1 MPTSTNIQVDS
12 SLRTIPQLHQLE
24 IMFKGPLWTDMQVAT
39 AADLQT
45 VGRLFANKLV
55 WVNDENTW
63 YYYVG
68 EVTSVGDDGETI
80 RTQRWEKQDRSNITA
95 YDQTR
100 HYMDGECVFLN
111 GKIYLALT
119 EIQPGET
126 PLEEYD
132 PAKWMCISGETITKT
147 HVFSNASAVVI
158 ETDIENPIFEVFIE
172 DAETG
177 ADEKVFPSYEKLSDS
192 EYRFEFYENGELSPK
207 TGYIIHK

>member
-80 RTQRWEKQDRSNITA
+80 RIQRWEKQDRSNITV

-177 ADEKVFPSYEKLSDS
+177 TDEKVFPSYEKLSDS

>member
-68 EVTSVGDDGETI
+68 EVTTVGDDGETI
-80 RTQRWEKQDRSNITA
+80 RTQRWEKQDRSNITV

-177 ADEKVFPSYEKLSDS
+177 TDEKVFPSYEKLSDS

>member
-1 MPTSTNIQVDS
+1 MPTSTNIHVDS

-80 RTQRWEKQDRSNITA
+80 RTQRWEKQDRSNITV

-132 PAKWMCISGETITKT
+132 PPKWMCISGETITKT

-177 ADEKVFPSYEKLSDS
+177 TDEKVFPSYEKLSDS

>member
-80 RTQRWEKQDRSNITA
+80 RTQRWEKQDRSNITV

>member
-1 MPTSTNIQVDS
+1 MPTSTNIQVDN

-39 AADLQT
+39 SADLQT
-45 VGRLFANKLV
+45 IGRLFPNKLV

-68 EVTSVGDDGETI
+68 EVTSETEEGETI
-80 RTQRWEKQDRSNITA
+80 RTQRWEKQDRSNITV

-126 PLEEYD
+126 PFEGYD
-132 PAKWMCISGETITKT
+132 PPKWMCISGETITKT

-158 ETDIENPIFEVFIE
+158 ETDIENPIFEVFVENE
-172 DAETG
+172 DGT
-177 ADEKVFPSYEKLSDS
+177 DEKVYPSYEKLSES
-192 EYRFEFYENGELSPK
+192 EYRFEFYENGELTPK

>member
-80 RTQRWEKQDRSNITA
+80 RTQRWEKQDRSNITV

-132 PAKWMCISGETITKT
+132 PAKWICISGETITKT

-177 ADEKVFPSYEKLSDS
+177 TDEKVFPSYEKLSDS

>member
-24 IMFKGPLWTDMQVAT
+24 IMFKGPLWTDMQVAK

-80 RTQRWEKQDRSNITA
+80 RTQRWEKQDRSNITV

-132 PAKWMCISGETITKT
+132 PPKWMCISGETITKT

-172 DAETG
+172 DAEIGT
-177 ADEKVFPSYEKLSDS
+177 DEKVFPSYEKISDS

>member
-80 RTQRWEKQDRSNITA
+80 RTQRWEKQDRSNITV

-132 PAKWMCISGETITKT
+132 PPKWMCISGETITKT

-172 DAETG
+172 DAEIGT
-177 ADEKVFPSYEKLSDS
+177 DEKVFPSYEKISDS

>member
-68 EVTSVGDDGETI
+68 EVTSVSDDGETI
-80 RTQRWEKQDRSNITA
+80 RTQRWEKQDRSNITV

-147 HVFSNASAVVI
+147 HVFSNVSAVVI

>member
-80 RTQRWEKQDRSNITA
+80 RTQRWEKQDRSNITV

-132 PAKWMCISGETITKT
+132 PPKWMCISGETITKT
-147 HVFSNASAVVI
+147 HVFSNVSAVVI

-177 ADEKVFPSYEKLSDS
+177 TDEKVFPSYEKLSDS

>member
-45 VGRLFANKLV
+45 VGKLFANKLV

-80 RTQRWEKQDRSNITA
+80 RTQRWEKQDRSNITV

-177 ADEKVFPSYEKLSDS
+177 TDEKVYPSYEKLSDS

>member
-80 RTQRWEKQDRSNITA
+80 RTQRWEKQDRSNITV

-100 HYMDGECVFLN
+100 HYMDGECVFFFF
-111 GKIYLALT
+111 IFYLALT

-132 PAKWMCISGETITKT
+132 PPKWMCISGETITKT

-177 ADEKVFPSYEKLSDS
+177 TDEKVFPSYEKLSDS

>member
-24 IMFKGPLWTDMQVAT
+24 IMFKGPLWTDMQVAK

-80 RTQRWEKQDRSNITA
+80 RTQRWEKQDRSNITV

-177 ADEKVFPSYEKLSDS
+177 TDEKVFPSYEKLSDS

>member
-80 RTQRWEKQDRSNITA
+80 RTQRWEKQDRSNITI

-177 ADEKVFPSYEKLSDS
+177 TDEKVFPSYEKLSDS

>member
-80 RTQRWEKQDRSNITA
+80 RTQRWEKQDRSNITV

-177 ADEKVFPSYEKLSDS
+177 TDEKVFPSYEKLSDS
-192 EYRFEFYENGELSPK
+192 EYRFEFYENGKLSPK

>member
-80 RTQRWEKQDRSNITA
+80 RTQRWEKQDRSNITL

-147 HVFSNASAVVI
+147 HVFSNASAIVI

-177 ADEKVFPSYEKLSDS
+177 ADEKVFPSYEKLSNS

>member
-80 RTQRWEKQDRSNITA
+80 RTQRWEKQDRSNITV

-177 ADEKVFPSYEKLSDS
+177 TDEKVFPSYEKLSDS

>member
-80 RTQRWEKQDRSNITA
+80 RTQRWEKQDRSNITL

-177 ADEKVFPSYEKLSDS
+177 ADEKVFPSYEKLSNS

>member
-1 MPTSTNIQVDS
+1 MPTSIDIQVDS
-12 SLRTIPQLHQLE
+12 KLKTIPQLHQIE
-24 IMFKGPLWTDMQVAT
+24 VMFKGPLWTDMQVSSV
-39 AADLQT
+39 ADLQT

-68 EVTSVGDDGETI
+68 EVQTTTEEGEII
-80 RTQRWEKQDRSNITA
+80 RTQRWEKQDMSNITV
-95 YDQTR
+95 YNQTR

-126 PLEEYD
+126 PLNSYD
-132 PAKWMCISGETITKT
+132 PPKWLCISGETITKT
-147 HVFSNASAVVI
+147 HIFSNASAVVI
-158 ETDIENPIFEVFIE
+158 STDIENPIFEVFLE
-172 DAETG
+172 DIETG
-177 ADEKVFPSYEKLSDS
+177 KDIKVDTSYEKLSDS
-192 EYRFEFYENGELSPK
+192 EYRFEFYEKDELTPH

>member
-80 RTQRWEKQDRSNITA
+80 RTQRWEKQDRSNITV

-132 PAKWMCISGETITKT
+132 PPKWMCISGETITKT

-177 ADEKVFPSYEKLSDS
+177 TDEKVFPSYEKLSDS

>member
-45 VGRLFANKLV
+45 VCRLFANKLV

-80 RTQRWEKQDRSNITA
+80 RTQRWEKQDRSNITV

-132 PAKWMCISGETITKT
+132 PPKWMCISGETITKT
-147 HVFSNASAVVI
+147 HVFSNTSAVVI

-177 ADEKVFPSYEKLSDS
+177 TDEKVFPSYEKLSDS

>member
-24 IMFKGPLWTDMQVAT
+24 IMFKGPLWTDMQVTT

-80 RTQRWEKQDRSNITA
+80 RTQRWEKQDRSNITV

-177 ADEKVFPSYEKLSDS
+177 TDEKVFPSYEKLSDS